1 MTKGEVVNLRKGR
14 SISTAPK
21 LILVSAVFAAAVFG
35 QTTPRPQLA
44 EEAYKDIRLLKGMPV
59 DQFLDAMGFFSA
71 ATNLNC
77 IDCHGT
83 AAAGDWSLYAQNTP
97 KKTIARQMI
106 VMTQTLNKAN
116 FGGGRA
122 VTCYTC
128 HRGAQHP
135 DATPSLVIQNSA
147 PIPDPDE
154 FEVSGTPA
162 PGTPTAD
169 EVFGKY
175 LQALGGAAELTKVKS
190 FVLHGDYNGFDTDFE
205 KRQIEIFGKAPNER
219 AFVVHYRG
227 GDSFTTF
234 DGNQGWIAEA
244 DKPVPLIQLT
254 TGGLEGIKVDGTT
267 LFPAGIRQLRKD
279 WKVGMTQIDDKD
291 VVVVEGK
298 GDSKTPLKLYFD
310 KSSGL
315 LVRLLRYS
323 QTAVGTVPAQFD
335 FDDYRAVPGTSVKMP
350 WKLTATWVD
359 GRSTT
364 DVSSIDVN
372 PAIPDSTFAKP
383 TLPVKTGAH

>member
-1 MTKGEVVNLRKGR
+1 MHFNKGR
-14 SISTAPK
+14 SFWIAPK
-21 LILVSAVFAAAVFG
+21 ITLLCVGFVTTVFG
-35 QTTPRPQLA
+35 QNTAARLPMS

-83 AAAGDWSLYAQNTP
+83 AAGGDWSLYAKDTP

-106 VMTQTLNKAN
+106 VMTQNLNKAN
-116 FGGGRA
+116 FGGGHA

-128 HRGAQHP
+128 HRGAQRP
-135 DATPSLVIQNSA
+135 DAIPSLVIQNSA

-154 FEVSGTPA
+154 FEVSGTPVS
-162 PGTPTAD
+162 GTPSAD
-169 EVFGKY
+169 QVFGKY
-175 LQALGGAAELTKVKS
+175 LQALGGSEELAKLKS

-205 KRQIEIFGKAPNER
+205 KRQIEVLWKGAGER

-234 DGNQGWIAEA
+234 DGKQGWIAEA

-254 TGGLEGIKVDGTT
+254 TGEPSKASSDGTAC
-267 LFPAGIRQLRKD
+267 LPGACSQLRKD

-291 VVVVEGK
+291 VVVAEGT
-298 GDSKTPLKLYFD
+298 GESKTSLKLYFD
-310 KSSGL
+310 KDSGL

-323 QTAVGTVPAQFD
+323 QTVGRHRSGAV
-335 FDDYRAVPGTSVKMP
+335 R
-350 WKLTATWVD
+350 L
-359 GRSTT
+359 R
-364 DVSSIDVN
+364 
-372 PAIPDSTFAKP
+372 
-383 TLPVKTGAH
+383 

>member
-1 MTKGEVVNLRKGR
+1 MISARGR
-14 SISTAPK
+14 SMSIAPK
-21 LILVSAVFAAAVFG
+21 AIVLCAAFVTAVAG
-35 QTTPRPQLA
+35 QTNAPGPQMS

-83 AAAGDWSLYAQNTP
+83 AAGGDWSLYARDTP

-106 VMTQTLNKAN
+106 VMTQNLNKAN
-116 FGGGRA
+116 FGGGHA

-128 HRGAQHP
+128 HRGAQRP
-135 DATPSLVIQNSA
+135 DAIPSLVIQNSA

-154 FEVSGTPA
+154 FEVSGA
-162 PGTPTAD
+162 PVSGTPSAD
-169 EVFGKY
+169 QVFGKY
-175 LQALGGAAELTKVKS
+175 LQALGGSEELAKLKS

-205 KRQIEIFGKAPNER
+205 KRQIEVYGKAPGER

-227 GDSFTTF
+227 GDSLTTF
-234 DGNQGWIAEA
+234 DGKQGWIAEA
-244 DKPVPLIQLT
+244 DKPVPLIELT
-254 TGGLEGIKVDGTT
+254 TGALEGIRVDGTV
-267 LFPAGIRQLRKD
+267 LFAGGIRQLRKD

-291 VVVVEGK
+291 VVVAEGT
-298 GDSKTPLKLYFD
+298 GESKTPLKLYFD
-310 KSSGL
+310 KDSGL

-335 FDDYRAVPGTSVKMP
+335 FDDYRAVPGTAVKMP

-359 GRSTT
+359 GRSITN
-364 DVSSIDVN
+364 VSGIDVN
-372 PAIPDSTFAKP
+372 PAIPESRFAKP
-383 TLPVKTGAH
+383 ALPAKAGAR